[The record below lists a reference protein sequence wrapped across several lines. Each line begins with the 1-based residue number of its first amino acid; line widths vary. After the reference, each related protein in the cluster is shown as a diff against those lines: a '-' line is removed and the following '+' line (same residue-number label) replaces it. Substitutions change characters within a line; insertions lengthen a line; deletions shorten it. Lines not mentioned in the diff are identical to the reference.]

1 MSHFATLGD
10 PPSPAEAELAL
21 ALAFD
26 RHGVE
31 PPDSFQPLGLM
42 LVGIDRS
49 LIIAALAAIFVLMAN
64 RK

>member
-26 RHGVE
+26 RHGGE
-31 PPDSFQPLGLM
+31 LTNSFQPLGLM

-49 LIIAALAAIFVLMAN
+49 RIIAAFATIFVLMAN